1 MAGKLGVCIISLLT
15 AVIFLF
21 TGCTDSA
28 IKNNEETSE
37 NVTDESI
44 SETGVFPYTFTD
56 SLGNAVTLKEKPKKV
71 AVLFSS
77 YGEIW
82 KNSGGEIAVTV
93 GDTVERGFAPETA
106 ILVDDGAGMK
116 INGEA
121 LIAAQPDFVIA
132 SGDMSAQ
139 KEICERL
146 SEKGIPCGVFRE
158 ETFEDYLNM
167 LKIFTDITGNKDA
180 YDKYGENI
188 RDNIDKILS
197 DVAEYTENTEPLSVL
212 FIRAGSGDSATK
224 AKTAADHFVGI
235 MLNELG
241 TVNIADEAGI
251 LSERLSLEHI
261 LLKEPDIIL
270 IATQGDENAAKE
282 YMNGVLAQPG
292 WKNLKAVSSGNCCYL
307 PKDLFHYKPNQNWD
321 KAYEYLANVLY
332 PDLELNYE

>member
-1 MAGKLGVCIISLLT
+1 MRGKPVLIVTALLS

-21 TGCTDSA
+21 AGCGNTAEKIEESTENIWEEKDSG
-28 IKNNEETSE
+28 T
-37 NVTDESI
+37 
-44 SETGVFPYTFTD
+44 FPYTFTD
-56 SLGNAVTLKEKPKKV
+56 SLGNEVTLNEKPKKV

-82 KNSGGEIAVTV
+82 KNAGGEIAVTV
-93 GDTVERGFAPETA
+93 GDTVERGFASENA
-106 ILVDDGAGMK
+106 LLVDDGAGMK
-116 INGEA
+116 INGEG
-121 LIAAQPDFVIA
+121 LIAAEPDFVIA

-158 ETFEDYLNM
+158 ETFDDYLNM

-180 YDKYGENI
+180 YKKYGEDI
-188 RDNIDKILS
+188 KDNIDKILS
-197 DVAEYTENTEPLSVL
+197 DAGKYTENKEPLSVL

-270 IATQGDENAAKE
+270 TATQGDENAAKE
-282 YMNGVLAQPG
+282 YMNSVLEQPG
-292 WKNLKAVSSGNCCYL
+292 WNSLKAVSSGKCCYL

-321 KAYEYLANVLY
+321 KAYEYLENILY
-332 PDLELNYE
+332 SQPENSDE